1 MYNQSISEFEHLNS
15 FDGSQESE
23 LTNNYG
29 DETQLVQLREQI
41 DQLMRE
47 NTSLRAQFEDALSI
61 ANNIENVHLDNK
73 QLRTTIH
80 EYQIK
85 IDNLHQR
92 LDLSSK
98 TIDELNR
105 KLISEN
111 EIATLNRERDRESMQ
126 KEVQKIKDQ
135 SKAQIDNLY
144 EKLEQVNKVKD
155 QCDLEI
161 KLLNGKVDRCCENAQ
176 HFFQNKFQ
184 AFDDLIAFLGT
195 TPSCLPLESQV
206 SSIQPSQSLAISTL
220 PRDLNTANDRIQ
232 KLTKRLKH
240 EHKKLK
246 DQLKVQDDLE
256 TTINKM
262 KRDQNDLVKKHQNE
276 IYLLKKEF
284 EQKEEDMNLRESDYR
299 HQIQQLSAKVE
310 ALEKRLQNR
319 NKEKTK

>member
-1 MYNQSISEFEHLNS
+1 MYNQSISEFDHLNS
-15 FDGSQESE
+15 YDGLNESE
-23 LTNNYG
+23 MTNNYA
-29 DETQLVQLREQI
+29 DESQLVQLREQI

-73 QLRTTIH
+73 QLRCSIH
-80 EYQIK
+80 EHQIK
-85 IDNLHQR
+85 IDNLNQR
-92 LDLSSK
+92 LELSSK

-105 KLISEN
+105 KLVNEN
-111 EIATLNRERDRESMQ
+111 ELATINRERDRESMQ

-144 EKLEQVNKVKD
+144 EKLDQVNKVKD

-161 KLLNGKVDRCCENAQ
+161 KLLNGKVDRCLESAQ

-184 AFDDLIAFLGT
+184 VFDDLIAFLGQ
-195 TPSCLPLESQV
+195 TPSCLPIESQL

-220 PRDLNTANDRIQ
+220 PRDLNSANDRIQ

-256 TTINKM
+256 STINKM
-262 KRDQNDLVKKHQNE
+262 KRDQSDLVKRHQNE

-299 HQIQQLSAKVE
+299 HQIQQLTAKIDV
-310 ALEKRLQNR
+310 LEKRLQNK
-319 NKEKTK
+319 NKEKGK